1 MKNTKRLL
9 AILICAVMV
18 FSCVQISALAVV
30 PLRYNYVEK
39 KECSFSI
46 SGANST
52 SKAKLYATK
61 KMELS
66 VTMEL
71 QKLKSGEYK
80 TIETWSESKTATSIE
95 MSETRIINVLST
107 YRLKVTFEAGNETIV
122 CFRYAS

>member
-30 PLRYNYVEK
+30 PLRYNYVK
-39 KECSFSI
+39 DKDCSFSI

-52 SKAKLYATK
+52 SKAKLRATQ

-80 TIETWSESKTATSIE
+80 TIETWSESKTATSID
-95 MSETRIINVLST
+95 MSETRLINVLST
-107 YRLKVTFEAGNETIV
+107 YRLKVTFEVGNETIV

>member
-30 PLRYNYVEK
+30 PMRYTYVENK
-39 KECSFSI
+39 DCSFSI

-52 SKAKLYATK
+52 SKAKLVATK

-95 MSETRIINVLST
+95 MSEKRLINVLST
-107 YRLKVTFEAGNETIV
+107 YRLKVTFEVGNETIV

>member
-30 PLRYNYVEK
+30 PMRYTYVK
-39 KECSFSI
+39 DKDCSFSI

-52 SKAKLYATK
+52 SIAKLYATK

>member
-30 PLRYNYVEK
+30 PLRYNYVK
-39 KECSFSI
+39 DKDCSFSI

-52 SKAKLYATK
+52 SKAKLVATK

-80 TIETWSESKTATSIE
+80 TIETWSESKTATLIE
-95 MSETRIINVLST
+95 MSEKRIINVLST
-107 YRLKVTFEAGNETIV
+107 YRLKVTFEVGNETIV